1 MALSFPLSSRI
12 ALGAVLVALAAL
24 LADRMIGA
32 ALVERLESDARAV
45 IAAEGGDGITAR
57 FRTGNGWVTR
67 HPTLSGGENLDDD
80 TRARV
85 ARGIAALPLVGG
97 VHWDRLRHQAAATSA
112 PVETGPFH
120 CERDVEALLSVRVIR
135 FAEGSAEIDPASGVL
150 LDEVAAALKPCSGSI
165 VAIAGHSDAVGDAAV
180 NLKLS
185 GERAAAVREALIAR
199 GLPRDSMRAR
209 GYGSARPVE
218 GLDPKDPANRRIEFS
233 VLSIAPP
240 VPTPVD
246 TPNAG

>member
-1 MALSFPLSSRI
+1 MAASFPLSARI

-24 LADRMIGA
+24 FADRMIGA
-32 ALVERLESDARAV
+32 ALVERLERDARSV
-45 IAAEGGDGITAR
+45 IAAHGGQGITAR
-57 FRTGNGWVTR
+57 FRTSNGWATR
-67 HPTLSGGENLDDD
+67 HPTLAGGDDLDDD

-85 ARGIAALPLVGG
+85 ARAVAAIPLVGG
-97 VHWDRLRHQAAATSA
+97 VHWKKLRVDRSAAA

-120 CERDVEALLSVRVIR
+120 CERDVEALLAVRVIR
-135 FAEGSAEIDPASGVL
+135 FAEGSAEIEPASGVL

-165 VAIAGHSDAVGDAAV
+165 IAVAGHSDAVGDAAV

-185 GERAAAVREALIAR
+185 GDRAVAVREALIAR

-233 VLSIAPP
+233 VISIAPQ

-246 TPNAG
+246 TPDAG